1 MIQISPF
8 CDIVAQSRVAWAAK
22 SAYVRGGYLL
32 GANRMNVSM
41 IGLGAMG
48 AAMVRNL
55 LAKGVT
61 VTVWNRSRAIVDD
74 LVAEGAKPAASAD
87 EAFEAD
93 IVLSM
98 LAHDQ
103 AVKDVLLDSGVLARA
118 RKGVVHVNLATISAA
133 LAGELAALHAELGLG
148 YVAAPVFGRPPVAQA
163 GGLNVLAAGA
173 PDAVATAMPV
183 LEQLAAKVWP
193 LGEDPVRAN
202 ALKLAGNF
210 MIVSAIESMGEAV
223 ALGEAYGV
231 PAPEL
236 LDMLSSTLFAAPIYK
251 IYGGMIA
258 ERRYSPPGFAAE
270 LGLKDVR
277 LVLDA
282 AEAKGL
288 SMPQADLAEASL
300 EMLLQGE
307 GAKDLDL
314 AALAEIAR
322 ARVE

>member
-1 MIQISPF
+1 
-8 CDIVAQSRVAWAAK
+8 
-22 SAYVRGGYLL
+22 
-32 GANRMNVSM
+32 MNISM

-55 LAKGVT
+55 LAKGMK
-61 VTVWNRSRAIVDD
+61 VTVWNRSPAIVEA
-74 LVAEGAKPAASAD
+74 LVAEGAVPAADAD
-87 EAFEAD
+87 EAFKAD

-103 AVKDVLLDSGVLARA
+103 AVREVLVDSGVLARA
-118 RKGVVHVNLATISAA
+118 RKGVVHVNLATISTA
-133 LAGELAALHAELGLG
+133 LAGELATLHAELGLG
-148 YVAAPVFGRPPVAQA
+148 YVASPVFGRPPVAQA
-163 GGLNVLAAGA
+163 GALNVLAAGA

-251 IYGGMIA
+251 IYGAMIA

-300 EMLLQGE
+300 EMLLDGDDK
-307 GAKDLDL
+307 GLDL

-322 ARVE
+322 GRVDGR

>member
-1 MIQISPF
+1 
-8 CDIVAQSRVAWAAK
+8 
-22 SAYVRGGYLL
+22 
-32 GANRMNVSM
+32 MNVGFV
-41 IGLGAMG
+41 GLGAMG

-55 LAKGVT
+55 LSKGVS
-61 VTVWNRSRAIVDD
+61 VTVWNRSRAIVDE
-74 LVAEGAKPAASAD
+74 LAAEGATPAQTIDDVFA
-87 EAFEAD
+87 AD

-103 AVKDVLLDSGVLARA
+103 AMRDVLVDSGALGRA
-118 RKGVVHVNLATISAA
+118 RKGVVHVNLATISTA
-133 LAGELAALHAELGLG
+133 LAAELSALHAELGLG
-148 YVAAPVFGRPPVAQA
+148 YVASPVFGRPPVALA

-173 PDAVATAMPV
+173 PAAVEAAMPV
-183 LEQLAAKVWP
+183 LEMLAAKVWP

-231 PAPEL
+231 EGAEL
-236 LDMLSSTLFAAPIYK
+236 LDMLTSTLFAAPIYK

-288 SMPQADLAEASL
+288 SMPLADLAEASL
-300 EMLLQGE
+300 ESLLG
-307 GAKDLDL
+307 GPDKGLDL
-314 AALAEIAR
+314 AALAEVAR
-322 ARVE
+322 GRVEGR

>member
-1 MIQISPF
+1 
-8 CDIVAQSRVAWAAK
+8 
-22 SAYVRGGYLL
+22 
-32 GANRMNVSM
+32 MNVGF

-55 LAKGVT
+55 LAKGVA
-61 VTVWNRSRAIVDD
+61 VTVWNRSRAIVDE
-74 LVAEGAKPAASAD
+74 LAAEGATPAANLEDVFGAD
-87 EAFEAD
+87 V
-93 IVLSM
+93 VLSI

-103 AVKDVLLDSGVLARA
+103 AIRDVLLPALSKAP
-118 RKGVVHVNLATISAA
+118 KGLVHVNLATISTAFAA
-133 LAGELAALHAELGLG
+133 ELSALHAELGLG
-148 YVAAPVFGRPPVAQA
+148 YVASPVFGRPPVAQA
-163 GGLNVLAAGA
+163 GALNVLAAGA
-173 PDAVATAMPV
+173 PDAIAKAQPV
-183 LEQLAAKVWP
+183 LDLLAAKVWP
-193 LGEDPVRAN
+193 LGDDPVRAN

-231 PAPEL
+231 EAPEL
-236 LDMLSSTLFAAPIYK
+236 LDMLSSTLFSAPIYK

-288 SMPQADLAEASL
+288 SMPLADLAEASL
-300 EMLLQGE
+300 ESLLG
-307 GAKDLDL
+307 GDDKNLDL
-314 AALAEIAR
+314 AALAEVAR
-322 ARVE
+322 GRVEGR

>member
-1 MIQISPF
+1 
-8 CDIVAQSRVAWAAK
+8 
-22 SAYVRGGYLL
+22 
-32 GANRMNVSM
+32 MNVSM

-61 VTVWNRSRAIVDD
+61 VTVWNRSRAIVDA
-74 LVAEGAKPAASAD
+74 LAAEGAIPAADAE

-118 RKGVVHVNLATISAA
+118 RKGVVHVNLATISTA

-148 YVAAPVFGRPPVAQA
+148 YVASPVFGRPPVAQA

-183 LEQLAAKVWP
+183 LEMLAAKVWP
-193 LGEDPVRAN
+193 LGDDPVRAN

-300 EMLLQGE
+300 EMLLG
-307 GAKDLDL
+307 GDDKNLDL
-314 AALAEIAR
+314 AALAEVAR
-322 ARVE
+322 GRVEGR

>member
-1 MIQISPF
+1 
-8 CDIVAQSRVAWAAK
+8 
-22 SAYVRGGYLL
+22 
-32 GANRMNVSM
+32 MNVSM

-74 LVAEGAKPAASAD
+74 LAAEGAIPARD
-87 EAFEAD
+87 IDQAFDAD

-103 AVKDVLLDSGVLARA
+103 AMREVLIDSGALARA
-118 RKGVVHVNLATISAA
+118 RTGVVHVNLATISTA
-133 LAGELAALHAELGLG
+133 LAGELSALHAERGLG

-173 PDAVATAMPV
+173 PEAVATAMPV
-183 LEQLAAKVWP
+183 LEMLAAKVWP
-193 LGEDPVRAN
+193 LGADPVRAN

-258 ERRYSPPGFAAE
+258 ERRYAPPGFAAE

-288 SMPQADLAEASL
+288 SMPLADLAEASL
-300 EMLLQGE
+300 EMLLSGDE
-307 GAKDLDL
+307 KNLDL
-314 AALAEIAR
+314 AALAEVAR
-322 ARVE
+322 ARVEGR

>member
-1 MIQISPF
+1 
-8 CDIVAQSRVAWAAK
+8 
-22 SAYVRGGYLL
+22 
-32 GANRMNVSM
+32 MNVGFV
-41 IGLGAMG
+41 GLGAMG

-55 LAKGVT
+55 LAKGVS
-61 VTVWNRSRAIVDD
+61 VTVWNRSRAIVDE
-74 LVAEGAKPAASAD
+74 LAAEGATPAGAID
-87 EAFEAD
+87 EAFAAD

-98 LAHDQ
+98 LAHD
-103 AVKDVLLDSGVLARA
+103 AAMREALVDSGVLARA
-118 RKGVVHVNLATISAA
+118 RKGLVHVNHATIST
-133 LAGELAALHAELGLG
+133 GLAAELSTLHAERGLG
-148 YVAAPVFGRPPVAQA
+148 YVAAPVFGRPPVALA

-173 PDAVATAMPV
+173 PDAIAKAQPV
-183 LEQLAAKVWP
+183 LDLLAAKVWP

-210 MIVSAIESMGEAV
+210 MIISAIEAMGEAA

-231 PAPEL
+231 AAPDL
-236 LDMLSSTLFAAPIYK
+236 LDMLTSTLFAAPIYK

-300 EMLLQGE
+300 EMLLAGDE
-307 GAKDLDL
+307 RDLDL
-314 AALAEIAR
+314 AAMAEIAR
-322 ARVE
+322 GRVEGR

>member
-1 MIQISPF
+1 
-8 CDIVAQSRVAWAAK
+8 
-22 SAYVRGGYLL
+22 
-32 GANRMNVSM
+32 MNVGFV
-41 IGLGAMG
+41 GLGAMG

-55 LAKGVT
+55 LAKGVS
-61 VTVWNRSRAIVDD
+61 VTVWNRSGAIVDA
-74 LVAEGAKPAASAD
+74 LAAEGATPAATVD
-87 EAFEAD
+87 DAFAAD

-98 LAHDQ
+98 LAHD
-103 AVKDVLLDSGVLARA
+103 AAMREVLIDSGVLARA
-118 RKGVVHVNLATISAA
+118 KKGVVHVNHATISTDLAA
-133 LAGELAALHAELGLG
+133 ELAALHAELGLG

-173 PDAVATAMPV
+173 PDAIAKAQPV
-183 LEQLAAKVWP
+183 LEMLAAKVWP

-231 PAPEL
+231 AAPDL

-288 SMPQADLAEASL
+288 SMPLADLAEASL
-300 EMLLQGE
+300 ESLLGGE
-307 GAKDLDL
+307 EKDLDL
-314 AALAEIAR
+314 AALAEVAR
-322 ARVE
+322 GRVEGR

>member
-1 MIQISPF
+1 
-8 CDIVAQSRVAWAAK
+8 
-22 SAYVRGGYLL
+22 
-32 GANRMNVSM
+32 MNVGFV
-41 IGLGAMG
+41 GLGAMG

-55 LAKGVT
+55 LAKGVS
-61 VTVWNRSRAIVDD
+61 VTVWNRSRDIVDD
-74 LVAEGAKPAASAD
+74 LTAEGAIPAATVD
-87 EAFEAD
+87 EVFAAD
-93 IVLSM
+93 IVLTM
-98 LAHDQ
+98 LAHD
-103 AVKDVLLDSGVLARA
+103 AAMREVLIDSGVLARA
-118 RKGVVHVNLATISAA
+118 RKGLVHVNHATISTDLAA
-133 LAGELAALHAELGLG
+133 ELAGLHAELGLG

-173 PDAVATAMPV
+173 PEAVAKAQPV
-183 LEQLAAKVWP
+183 LEMLAAKVWP

-231 PAPEL
+231 AAPDL

-251 IYGGMIA
+251 IYGAMIA

-288 SMPQADLAEASL
+288 SMPLADLAEASL
-300 EMLLQGE
+300 ESLLGGGE
-307 GAKDLDL
+307 KDLDL
-314 AALAEIAR
+314 AALAEVAR
-322 ARVE
+322 GRVEGR

>member
-1 MIQISPF
+1 
-8 CDIVAQSRVAWAAK
+8 
-22 SAYVRGGYLL
+22 
-32 GANRMNVSM
+32 MNVGF

-55 LAKGVT
+55 LGKGVA
-61 VTVWNRSRAIVDD
+61 VTVWNRSRAIVDE
-74 LVAEGAKPAASAD
+74 LAAEGATPAASAE
-87 EAFEAD
+87 EAFAAGD

-98 LAHDQ
+98 LAHD
-103 AVKDVLLDSGVLARA
+103 AAMREVLIDSGVLAKA
-118 RKGVVHVNLATISAA
+118 RKGVVHINLATISTA
-133 LAGELAALHAELGLG
+133 LAGELSALHAELGLG
-148 YVAAPVFGRPPVAQA
+148 YVASPVFGRPPVAQA

-173 PDAVATAMPV
+173 PDAVAKAMPV
-183 LEQLAAKVWP
+183 LELLAAKVWP
-193 LGEDPVRAN
+193 LGEDPVRAT

-258 ERRYSPPGFAAE
+258 ERRYAPPGFHAE

-288 SMPQADLAEASL
+288 SMPLADLAESSL
-300 EMLLQGE
+300 EMLLGGDE
-307 GAKDLDL
+307 KDLDL

-322 ARVE
+322 GRVEGR

>member
-1 MIQISPF
+1 
-8 CDIVAQSRVAWAAK
+8 
-22 SAYVRGGYLL
+22 
-32 GANRMNVSM
+32 MNVGF

-55 LAKGVT
+55 LGKGVS

-74 LVAEGAKPAASAD
+74 LAAEGATPAATAD
-87 EAFEAD
+87 QAFEAD
-93 IVLSM
+93 IVLTM

-103 AVKDVLLDSGVLARA
+103 AMREVLLDSGVLAKA
-118 RKGVVHVNLATISAA
+118 RKGVVHINLATISTA

-148 YVAAPVFGRPPVAQA
+148 YVASPVFGRPPVAQA

-173 PDAVATAMPV
+173 PDAVAKAMPV
-183 LEQLAAKVWP
+183 LELLAAKVWP

-231 PAPEL
+231 EAPEL

-251 IYGGMIA
+251 IYGAMIA
-258 ERRYSPPGFAAE
+258 ERRYTPPGFAAE

-288 SMPQADLAEASL
+288 SMPLADMAEASL
-300 EMLLQGE
+300 EMLLGGE
-307 GAKDLDL
+307 EKDLDL
-314 AALAEIAR
+314 AALAEVAR
-322 ARVE
+322 GRVEGR

>member
-1 MIQISPF
+1 
-8 CDIVAQSRVAWAAK
+8 
-22 SAYVRGGYLL
+22 
-32 GANRMNVSM
+32 MNVGFV
-41 IGLGAMG
+41 GLGAMG

-55 LAKGVT
+55 LGKGVQ
-61 VTVWNRSRAIVDD
+61 VTVWNRSRGVVDE
-74 LVAEGAKPAASAD
+74 LVAEGATPAASVD
-87 EAFEAD
+87 EAFAAD
-93 IVLSM
+93 IVLTM

-103 AVKDVLLDSGVLARA
+103 AMREVLLDSGALAKA
-118 RKGVVHVNLATISAA
+118 RKGVVHVNLATISTA
-133 LAGELAALHAELGLG
+133 LAAELSTLHAELGLG
-148 YVAAPVFGRPPVAQA
+148 YVASPVFGRPPVAQA

-173 PDAVATAMPV
+173 PEAVTAAMPV
-183 LEQLAAKVWP
+183 LELLAAKVWP

-231 PAPEL
+231 EAPEL

-251 IYGGMIA
+251 IYGAMIA
-258 ERRYSPPGFAAE
+258 ERRYTPPGFAAE

-288 SMPQADLAEASL
+288 SMPLADLAEASL
-300 EMLLQGE
+300 ESLLGGE
-307 GAKDLDL
+307 EKNLDL

-322 ARVE
+322 GRVEGR

>member
-1 MIQISPF
+1 M
-8 CDIVAQSRVAWAAK
+8 K
-22 SAYVRGGYLL
+22 
-32 GANRMNVSM
+32 VSM

-48 AAMVRNL
+48 AAMARNL
-55 LAKGVT
+55 LAKGVE
-61 VTVWNRSRAIVDD
+61 VTVWNRSRAIVDA
-74 LVAEGAKPAASAD
+74 LAAEGARPAADVD
-87 EAFEAD
+87 EAFAAD

-103 AVKDVLLDSGVLARA
+103 AVRETLVDSGVLARA
-118 RKGVVHVNLATISAA
+118 RKGLVHVNLATISTA
-133 LAGELAALHAELGLG
+133 LAGDLAALHAELGLG

-173 PDAVATAMPV
+173 ADAVATAMPV
-183 LEQLAAKVWP
+183 LEMLAAKVWP

-236 LDMLSSTLFAAPIYK
+236 LDMLTSTLFAAPIHK
-251 IYGGMIA
+251 IYGAMIA
-258 ERRYSPPGFAAE
+258 ERRYTPPGFAAE

-300 EMLLQGE
+300 EMLLDGE
-307 GAKDLDL
+307 EKGLDL

-322 ARVE
+322 GRVDGR

>member
-1 MIQISPF
+1 
-8 CDIVAQSRVAWAAK
+8 
-22 SAYVRGGYLL
+22 
-32 GANRMNVSM
+32 MNVGFV
-41 IGLGAMG
+41 GLGAMG

-55 LAKGVT
+55 LGKGVS
-61 VTVWNRSRAIVDD
+61 VTVWNRSQAIVDD
-74 LVAEGAKPAASAD
+74 LAAEGATPAQTIDDVFA
-87 EAFEAD
+87 AD

-103 AVKDVLLDSGVLARA
+103 AMREVLVDSGALARA
-118 RKGVVHVNLATISAA
+118 RKGVVHVNLATISTA
-133 LAGELAALHAELGLG
+133 LAAELSALHAELGLG
-148 YVAAPVFGRPPVAQA
+148 YVASPVFGRPPVALA

-173 PDAVATAMPV
+173 PAAVEAAMPV
-183 LEQLAAKVWP
+183 LEKLAAKVWP

-231 PAPEL
+231 EGAEL
-236 LDMLSSTLFAAPIYK
+236 LDMLTSTLFAAPIYK

-288 SMPQADLAEASL
+288 SMPLADLAEASL
-300 EMLLQGE
+300 ESLLG
-307 GAKDLDL
+307 GPDKDLDL
-314 AALAEIAR
+314 AALAEVAR
-322 ARVE
+322 GRVEGR

>member
-1 MIQISPF
+1 
-8 CDIVAQSRVAWAAK
+8 
-22 SAYVRGGYLL
+22 
-32 GANRMNVSM
+32 MNVSM

-55 LAKGVT
+55 LSKGVTVT
-61 VTVWNRSRAIVDD
+61 VTVWNRSRAIVDE
-74 LVAEGAKPAASAD
+74 LAAEGAIPAADAD
-87 EAFEAD
+87 EAFKAD

-103 AVKDVLLDSGVLARA
+103 AVKDVLLDSGVLPRA
-118 RKGVVHVNLATISAA
+118 RKGVVHVNLATISTA

-251 IYGGMIA
+251 IYGAMIA
-258 ERRYSPPGFAAE
+258 ERRYSPPGFGAA

-300 EMLLQGE
+300 EMLLG
-307 GAKDLDL
+307 GDDKDLDL
-314 AALAEIAR
+314 AALAEVAR
-322 ARVE
+322 GRVEGR

>member
-1 MIQISPF
+1 
-8 CDIVAQSRVAWAAK
+8 
-22 SAYVRGGYLL
+22 
-32 GANRMNVSM
+32 MNVSM

-55 LAKGVT
+55 LAKGVK
-61 VTVWNRSRAIVDD
+61 VTVWNRSHAIVDE
-74 LVAEGAKPAASAD
+74 LAAEGAIPAADAD
-87 EAFEAD
+87 EAFKAD

-103 AVKDVLLDSGVLARA
+103 AMKEVLVDSGVLARA
-118 RKGVVHVNLATISAA
+118 RKGVVHVNLATISTA

-148 YVAAPVFGRPPVAQA
+148 YVASPVFGRPPVAQA

-183 LEQLAAKVWP
+183 LEMLATKVWP

-300 EMLLQGE
+300 EMLLDGE
-307 GAKDLDL
+307 SKGLDL

-322 ARVE
+322 ARVDGR

>member
-1 MIQISPF
+1 
-8 CDIVAQSRVAWAAK
+8 
-22 SAYVRGGYLL
+22 
-32 GANRMNVSM
+32 MNVGFV
-41 IGLGAMG
+41 GLGAMG

-55 LAKGVT
+55 LGKGVQ
-61 VTVWNRSRAIVDD
+61 VTVWNRSRGVVDE
-74 LVAEGAKPAASAD
+74 LAAEGATPAASVD
-87 EAFEAD
+87 EAFAAD
-93 IVLSM
+93 IVLTM

-103 AVKDVLLDSGVLARA
+103 AIREVLLDSGALAKV
-118 RKGVVHVNLATISAA
+118 RKGVVHVNLATISTA
-133 LAGELAALHAELGLG
+133 LAAELSTLHAELGLG
-148 YVAAPVFGRPPVAQA
+148 YVASPVFGRPPVAQA

-173 PDAVATAMPV
+173 PEAVAVAMPV
-183 LEQLAAKVWP
+183 LELLAAKVWP

-231 PAPEL
+231 EAPEL

-251 IYGGMIA
+251 IYGAMIA
-258 ERRYSPPGFAAE
+258 ERRYTPPGFAAE

-288 SMPQADLAEASL
+288 SMPLADLAEASL
-300 EMLLQGE
+300 ESLLGGE
-307 GAKDLDL
+307 EKNLDL

-322 ARVE
+322 GRVEGR

>member
-1 MIQISPF
+1 
-8 CDIVAQSRVAWAAK
+8 
-22 SAYVRGGYLL
+22 
-32 GANRMNVSM
+32 MNVGFV
-41 IGLGAMG
+41 GLGAMG

-55 LAKGVT
+55 LGKGVQM
-61 VTVWNRSRAIVDD
+61 TVWNRSRAIVDE
-74 LVAEGAKPAASAD
+74 LAAEGARAAASVD
-87 EAFEAD
+87 EAFAAD
-93 IVLSM
+93 IVLTM

-103 AVKDVLLDSGVLARA
+103 AVREVLLDSGALAKA
-118 RKGVVHVNLATISAA
+118 RKGVVHINLATISTA
-133 LAGELAALHAELGLG
+133 LAAELSVLHAELGLG

-163 GGLNVLAAGA
+163 GGLNVVAAGA
-173 PDAVATAMPV
+173 PEAVAAAMPV
-183 LEQLAAKVWP
+183 LELLAAKVWP

-231 PAPEL
+231 EAPEL

-251 IYGGMIA
+251 IYGAMIA

-288 SMPQADLAEASL
+288 SMPLADLAEASL
-300 EMLLQGE
+300 ESLLG
-307 GAKDLDL
+307 GPDKDLDL
-314 AALAEIAR
+314 AALAEVAR
-322 ARVE
+322 ARVEGR

>member
-1 MIQISPF
+1 MTIGF
-8 CDIVAQSRVAWAAK
+8 
-22 SAYVRGGYLL
+22 
-32 GANRMNVSM
+32 

-48 AAMVRNL
+48 AAMARNL
-55 LAKGVT
+55 LAKGET
-61 VTVWNRSRAIVDD
+61 VLVWNRSRAIVDA
-74 LVAEGAKPAASAD
+74 LAAEGATPAATVD
-87 EAFEAD
+87 EVFGAD

-98 LAHDQ
+98 LAHD
-103 AVKDVLLDSGVLARA
+103 AAMREVLIDSGALARA
-118 RKGVVHVNLATISAA
+118 RKGVLHVNHATISTAFAA
-133 LAGELAALHAELGLG
+133 ELAALHAELGLG

-173 PDAVATAMPV
+173 PEAVASALPT
-183 LEQLAAKVWP
+183 LETLAAKVWP

-210 MIVSAIESMGEAV
+210 MIVSAIEAMGEAV

-231 PAPEL
+231 EAPDL
-236 LDMLSSTLFAAPIYK
+236 LEMLSSTLFAAPIYK

-258 ERRYSPPGFAAE
+258 ERRYSPPGFGAA

-288 SMPQADLAEASL
+288 SMPLADLAEASL
-300 EMLLQGE
+300 EMLLGGE
-307 GAKDLDL
+307 DKDLDL
-314 AALAEIAR
+314 AALAEVAR
-322 ARVE
+322 ARVEGR

>member
-1 MIQISPF
+1 
-8 CDIVAQSRVAWAAK
+8 
-22 SAYVRGGYLL
+22 
-32 GANRMNVSM
+32 MNVGF

-55 LAKGVT
+55 LGKGVQ
-61 VTVWNRSRAIVDD
+61 VMVWNRSRGVVDD
-74 LVAEGAKPAASAD
+74 LAAEGAIPAVSVE
-87 EAFEAD
+87 EAFDAD
-93 IVLSM
+93 IVLTI

-103 AVKDVLLDSGVLARA
+103 AMRAVLLDTGVLAKA
-118 RKGVVHVNLATISAA
+118 RKGVVHVNLATISTQ
-133 LAGELAALHAELGLG
+133 LAGELSVLHAELGLG
-148 YVAAPVFGRPPVAQA
+148 YVASPVFGRPPVALT

-173 PDAVATAMPV
+173 PAAVAAAMPV
-183 LEQLAAKVWP
+183 LELLAAKVWP

-231 PAPEL
+231 EAPEL
-236 LDMLSSTLFAAPIYK
+236 LDMLTSTLFNAPIYK

-258 ERRYSPPGFAAE
+258 ERRYTPPGFAAE

-288 SMPQADLAEASL
+288 SMPLADLAEASL
-300 EMLLQGE
+300 ESLLG
-307 GAKDLDL
+307 GPDKDLDL
-314 AALAEIAR
+314 AALAEVAR
-322 ARVE
+322 ARVEGR

>member
-1 MIQISPF
+1 MH
-8 CDIVAQSRVAWAAK
+8 
-22 SAYVRGGYLL
+22 
-32 GANRMNVSM
+32 VSM

-55 LAKGVT
+55 LAKGVK

-74 LVAEGAKPAASAD
+74 LAAEGATPAADVD
-87 EAFEAD
+87 EAFKAD

-103 AVKDVLLDSGVLARA
+103 AVRDVLVDSGALARA
-118 RKGVVHVNLATISAA
+118 RKGVVHVNLATISTA

-148 YVAAPVFGRPPVAQA
+148 YVASPVFGRPPVAQA

-173 PDAVATAMPV
+173 ADAVATAMPV
-183 LEQLAAKVWP
+183 LEMLAAKVWP

-300 EMLLQGE
+300 EMLLDGD
-307 GAKDLDL
+307 GKGMDL

-322 ARVE
+322 ARVDGR

>member
-1 MIQISPF
+1 
-8 CDIVAQSRVAWAAK
+8 
-22 SAYVRGGYLL
+22 
-32 GANRMNVSM
+32 MNVGFV
-41 IGLGAMG
+41 GLGAMG

-55 LAKGVT
+55 LGKGVK
-61 VTVWNRSRAIVDD
+61 VTVWNRSRAIVDE
-74 LVAEGAKPAASAD
+74 LAAEGAIPAATAD
-87 EAFEAD
+87 EAFAAD

-98 LAHDQ
+98 LAHD
-103 AVKDVLLDSGVLARA
+103 AAMREVLVDSGVLARA
-118 RKGVVHVNLATISAA
+118 RKGVVHVNHATISTDLAA
-133 LAGELAALHAELGLG
+133 ELSALHAELGLG

-163 GGLNVLAAGA
+163 GGLNVLSAGA
-173 PDAVATAMPV
+173 PDAVAKAQPV
-183 LEQLAAKVWP
+183 LDLLAAKVWP
-193 LGEDPVRAN
+193 LGEDPVRAT

-231 PAPEL
+231 AAPDL

-258 ERRYSPPGFAAE
+258 ERRYTPPGFAAE

-288 SMPQADLAEASL
+288 SMPLADLAEASL
-300 EMLLQGE
+300 ESLLSGDEQN
-307 GAKDLDL
+307 LDL

-322 ARVE
+322 GRVEGR

>member
-1 MIQISPF
+1 
-8 CDIVAQSRVAWAAK
+8 
-22 SAYVRGGYLL
+22 
-32 GANRMNVSM
+32 MNISM

-55 LAKGVT
+55 LAKGMK
-61 VTVWNRSRAIVDD
+61 VTVWNRSPAIVEA
-74 LVAEGAKPAASAD
+74 LVAEGAVPAADAD
-87 EAFEAD
+87 EAFKAD

-103 AVKDVLLDSGVLARA
+103 AVREVLVDSGVLARA
-118 RKGVVHVNLATISAA
+118 RKGVVHVNLATISTA
-133 LAGELAALHAELGLG
+133 LAGELATLHAELGLG
-148 YVAAPVFGRPPVAQA
+148 YVASPVFGRPPVAQA
-163 GGLNVLAAGA
+163 GALNVLASGA

-183 LEQLAAKVWP
+183 LEQLAVKVWP

-251 IYGGMIA
+251 IYGAMIA

-300 EMLLQGE
+300 EMLLDGDDK
-307 GAKDLDL
+307 GLDL

-322 ARVE
+322 GRVDGR

>member
-1 MIQISPF
+1 M
-8 CDIVAQSRVAWAAK
+8 K
-22 SAYVRGGYLL
+22 
-32 GANRMNVSM
+32 VSM

-48 AAMVRNL
+48 AAMARNL
-55 LAKGVT
+55 LAKGVE
-61 VTVWNRSRAIVDD
+61 VTVWNRSRAIVDA
-74 LVAEGAKPAASAD
+74 LATEGARPAADVD
-87 EAFEAD
+87 EAFAAD

-103 AVKDVLLDSGVLARA
+103 AVRETLVDSGVLARA
-118 RKGVVHVNLATISAA
+118 RKGLVHVNLATISTA

-173 PDAVATAMPV
+173 ADAVATAMPV
-183 LEQLAAKVWP
+183 LEMLAAEVWP

-236 LDMLSSTLFAAPIYK
+236 LDMLTSTLFAAPIHK
-251 IYGGMIA
+251 IYGAMIA
-258 ERRYSPPGFAAE
+258 ERRYTPPGFAAE

-300 EMLLQGE
+300 EMLLDGE
-307 GAKDLDL
+307 EKGLDL

-322 ARVE
+322 GRVDGR

>member
-1 MIQISPF
+1 
-8 CDIVAQSRVAWAAK
+8 
-22 SAYVRGGYLL
+22 
-32 GANRMNVSM
+32 MNVSM

-61 VTVWNRSRAIVDD
+61 VTVWNRSRAIVDE
-74 LVAEGAKPAASAD
+74 LAAEGAIPAAD
-87 EAFEAD
+87 VDDAFKAD

-103 AVKDVLLDSGVLARA
+103 AMKEVLIDSGVLARA
-118 RKGVVHVNLATISAA
+118 RKGVVHVNLATISTA

-148 YVAAPVFGRPPVAQA
+148 YVASPVFGRPPVAQA

-183 LEQLAAKVWP
+183 LEMLATKVWP

-236 LDMLSSTLFAAPIYK
+236 LDMLSGTLFAAPIYK

-300 EMLLQGE
+300 EMLLEGE
-307 GAKDLDL
+307 GAKNLDL

-322 ARVE
+322 GRVDGR

>member
-1 MIQISPF
+1 M
-8 CDIVAQSRVAWAAK
+8 K
-22 SAYVRGGYLL
+22 
-32 GANRMNVSM
+32 VSM

-48 AAMVRNL
+48 AAMARNL
-55 LAKGVT
+55 LAKGVE
-61 VTVWNRSRAIVDD
+61 VTVWNRSRAIVDA
-74 LVAEGAKPAASAD
+74 LAAEGARPAADVD
-87 EAFEAD
+87 EAFAAD

-103 AVKDVLLDSGVLARA
+103 AVRETLVDSGALARA
-118 RKGVVHVNLATISAA
+118 RKGLVHVNLATISTT
-133 LAGELAALHAELGLG
+133 LAGDLAALHAELGLG

-173 PDAVATAMPV
+173 ADAVATAMPV
-183 LEQLAAKVWP
+183 LEMLAAKVWP

-236 LDMLSSTLFAAPIYK
+236 LDMLTSTLFAAPIHK
-251 IYGGMIA
+251 IYGAMIA
-258 ERRYSPPGFAAE
+258 ERRYTPPGFAAE

-300 EMLLQGE
+300 EMLLDGE
-307 GAKDLDL
+307 EKGLDL

-322 ARVE
+322 GRVDGR

>member
-1 MIQISPF
+1 
-8 CDIVAQSRVAWAAK
+8 
-22 SAYVRGGYLL
+22 
-32 GANRMNVSM
+32 MNVSL

-55 LAKGVT
+55 LAKGVK
-61 VTVWNRSRAIVDD
+61 VTVWNRSRAIVDA
-74 LVAEGAKPAASAD
+74 LAAEGATPAADVD
-87 EAFEAD
+87 EAFKAD

-118 RKGVVHVNLATISAA
+118 RKGVVHVNLATISTA

-148 YVAAPVFGRPPVAQA
+148 YVASPVFGRPPVAQA

-183 LEQLAAKVWP
+183 LEMLAAKVWP

-251 IYGGMIA
+251 IYGAMIA
-258 ERRYSPPGFAAE
+258 ERRYSPPGFGAA

-300 EMLLQGE
+300 EMLLGGE
-307 GAKDLDL
+307 DKDLDL
-314 AALAEIAR
+314 AALAEVAR
-322 ARVE
+322 GRVEGR

>member
-1 MIQISPF
+1 
-8 CDIVAQSRVAWAAK
+8 
-22 SAYVRGGYLL
+22 
-32 GANRMNVSM
+32 MNVGFV
-41 IGLGAMG
+41 GLGAMG

-55 LAKGVT
+55 LAEGVS
-61 VTVWNRSRAIVDD
+61 VTVWNRSRAIVDE
-74 LVAEGAKPAASAD
+74 LAAEGATPAATVD
-87 EAFEAD
+87 EAFAAD

-98 LAHDQ
+98 LAHD
-103 AVKDVLLDSGVLARA
+103 AAMREALVDSGVLARA
-118 RKGVVHVNLATISAA
+118 KKGVVHVNHATISTDLAA
-133 LAGELAALHAELGLG
+133 ELAALHAELGLG

-173 PDAVATAMPV
+173 PEAIAKAQPV
-183 LEQLAAKVWP
+183 LEMLAAKVWP

-231 PAPEL
+231 AAPDL

-251 IYGGMIA
+251 IYGAMIA

-288 SMPQADLAEASL
+288 SMPLADLAEASL
-300 EMLLQGE
+300 ESLLGGE
-307 GAKDLDL
+307 QKDLDL
-314 AALAEIAR
+314 AALAEVAR
-322 ARVE
+322 GRVEGR

>member
-1 MIQISPF
+1 MTI
-8 CDIVAQSRVAWAAK
+8 
-22 SAYVRGGYLL
+22 
-32 GANRMNVSM
+32 SM

-48 AAMVRNL
+48 AAIVRNL
-55 LAKGVT
+55 LAKGMK
-61 VTVWNRSRAIVDD
+61 VTVWNRSPAIVDA
-74 LVAEGAKPAASAD
+74 LVAEGAIPAADAD
-87 EAFEAD
+87 EAFQAD
-93 IVLSM
+93 VVLSM

-103 AVKDVLLDSGVLARA
+103 AVKEVLVGSGVLARA
-118 RKGVVHVNLATISAA
+118 RKGVVHVNLATISTA
-133 LAGELAALHAELGLG
+133 LAGELAAQHAELGLG
-148 YVAAPVFGRPPVAQA
+148 YVASPVFGRPPVAQA
-163 GGLNVLAAGA
+163 GALNVLAAGA

-300 EMLLQGE
+300 EMLLDGD
-307 GAKDLDL
+307 GRGLDL

-322 ARVE
+322 GRVDGR

>member
-1 MIQISPF
+1 
-8 CDIVAQSRVAWAAK
+8 
-22 SAYVRGGYLL
+22 
-32 GANRMNVSM
+32 MNVGFV
-41 IGLGAMG
+41 GLGAMG

-55 LAKGVT
+55 LAKGVS
-61 VTVWNRSRAIVDD
+61 VTVWNRSRAIVDE
-74 LVAEGAKPAASAD
+74 LAAEGARAAATVD
-87 EAFEAD
+87 EAFAAD
-93 IVLSM
+93 IVLTM
-98 LAHDQ
+98 LAHDK
-103 AVKDVLLDSGVLARA
+103 AMREVLVDSGVLARA
-118 RKGVVHVNLATISAA
+118 RKGVVHVNHATISTDLAA
-133 LAGELAALHAELGLG
+133 ELAVLHAELDLG

-173 PDAVATAMPV
+173 PEAVAKAQPV
-183 LEQLAAKVWP
+183 LEMLAAKVWP

-231 PAPEL
+231 AAPDL

-288 SMPQADLAEASL
+288 SMPLADLAEASL
-300 EMLLQGE
+300 ESLLAGDE
-307 GAKDLDL
+307 KDLDL

-322 ARVE
+322 GRVEGR